1 LFNARQG
8 DPYMSAKFLFPA
20 AAVVAVCFLWG
31 ELPTRGQFNSDED
44 AAVLATLDAEVKR
57 FLDTVAAGD
66 VDAALR
72 ELMTD
77 SNLSPD
83 SDDVRA
89 LATKA
94 AALETNYGMFR
105 GLEKIDSRRV
115 ATDLVVMKYLYKCER
130 FPVVWYFTFY
140 RSAAA
145 GAANGQWAIVTIR
158 FDAELEAL
166 AK

>member
-1 LFNARQG
+1 
-8 DPYMSAKFLFPA
+8 
-20 AAVVAVCFLWG
+20 
-31 ELPTRGQFNSDED
+31 
-44 AAVLATLDAEVKR
+44 
-57 FLDTVAAGD
+57 
-66 VDAALR
+66 
-72 ELMTD
+72 
-77 SNLSPD
+77 
-83 SDDVRA
+83 
-89 LATKA
+89 
-94 AALETNYGMFR
+94 MFR